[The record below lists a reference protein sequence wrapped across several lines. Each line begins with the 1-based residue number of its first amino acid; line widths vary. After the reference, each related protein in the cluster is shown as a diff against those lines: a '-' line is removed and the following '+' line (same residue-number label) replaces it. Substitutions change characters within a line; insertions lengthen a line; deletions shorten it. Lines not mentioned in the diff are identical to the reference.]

1 MAHAN
6 VEMVRQAFERF
17 ARGEDPD
24 PDAFDPAFEFDNSD
38 GVIDPA
44 VYHGPEGL
52 DEYRSAMDAMWGEVR
67 FEALEFFAAGDDT
80 VVMAMRLH
88 AVGADGTRATENRTV
103 VFRIRAGRFAH
114 AKAFQNRAAALEAA
128 GVRE

>member
-1 MAHAN
+1 MSQES
-6 VEMVRQAFERF
+6 VEIVRRGFERF

-24 PDAFDPAFEFDNSD
+24 PDDFDPAFEFDNSD

-67 FEALEFFAAGDDT
+67 FEALEYIGVGDDT

-88 AVGADGTRATENRTV
+88 AVGADGIQATENRTV
-103 VFRIRAGRFAH
+103 VFRLRAGRVAH

-128 GVRE
+128 GAPE